1 MKQLD
6 YPFDC
11 SYLLSKKKKLKEELL
26 SDGTLRTEKRIAVLG
41 GYTTSNILLMLEL
54 FLLNQGIAPVFYES
68 EFDQYYQDAMFPNA
82 ALEKFKP
89 DIIYIC
95 TSNRMFYVI
104 RN

>member
-68 EFDQYYQDAMFPNA
+68 EFEHY
-82 ALEKFKP
+82 
-89 DIIYIC
+89 
-95 TSNRMFYVI
+95 
-104 RN
+104 